1 MIVKLKGFVEDLN
14 EDSIDIDVS
23 GVVFRVF
30 LSMRD
35 LGEITKEGEKIKINI
50 HEILRD
56 DARFFFGFIDINE
69 KLIFEDLI
77 KVQGVGGKVALNII
91 SMLTVEKIVE
101 TVKNNLTTNFTQI
114 PGIGKKVSM
123 RLVNEMRDKIEK
135 GRYYFDKKE
144 LDILFNQDK
153 LNDLISCLTNLGY
166 HPKISEEISR
176 GLITDEKDR
185 ELEELIPIALKMI
198 KNKL

>member
-56 DARFFFGFIDINE
+56 DARFFFGFIDLNE
-69 KLIFEDLI
+69 K
-77 KVQGVGGKVALNII
+77 
-91 SMLTVEKIVE
+91 
-101 TVKNNLTTNFTQI
+101 
-114 PGIGKKVSM
+114 
-123 RLVNEMRDKIEK
+123 
-135 GRYYFDKKE
+135 YF
-144 LDILFNQDK
+144 
-153 LNDLISCLTNLGY
+153 SY
-166 HPKISEEISR
+166 
-176 GLITDEKDR
+176 
-185 ELEELIPIALKMI
+185 
-198 KNKL
+198 